1 MVSKRGLGR
10 GLDALIPV
18 SAPAGE
24 SLTEVAVSAI
34 RPNPRQVRLRI
45 DAEELEELADSI
57 REHGILQP
65 LVLAKMGS
73 DRTYTL
79 IAGQRRLEAAK
90 KADLLMVP
98 AVVRDDPGEQ
108 GMLELALIE
117 NLQRSD
123 INPLEA
129 AMAYQVLADDF
140 ALSHDDIARRVGKQR
155 STITNTVRLLRLPRV
170 VQEALSEASISGG
183 HARALLRLP
192 TVRAQSAALTTIL
205 GKKLSVRETEDLIRR
220 MMRKTHGPDTIQSR
234 PPEEIDLEDSLR
246 ESLGTKV
253 ILHRGKRGKGT
264 LTIHFYS
271 DEELNTLTE
280 RLISGY

>member
-45 DAEELEELADSI
+45 DAEEFEELADSI

-117 NLQRSD
+117 NLQRTNL
-123 INPLEA
+123 NPIETA
-129 AMAYQVLADDF
+129 TAYQALADDF
-140 ALSHDDIARRVGKQR
+140 GMAHNEIAHRVGKQR
-155 STITNTVRLLRLPRV
+155 TTVSNTMRLLRLPQP
-170 VQEALSEASISGG
+170 VQAALSTGRISEG
-183 HARALLRLP
+183 HARTLLGLP
-192 TVRAQSAALTTIL
+192 NAEAQQSALDTITSK
-205 GKKLSVRETEDLIRR
+205 GLSVRQTETLV
-220 MMRKTHGPDTIQSR
+220 RKMIESPSVNMPAEER
-234 PPEEIDLEDSLR
+234 PREEIDLEDQLR
-246 ESLGTKV
+246 ATLGTKV
-253 ILHRGKRGKGT
+253 NLQRNRKGSGRVV
-264 LTIHFYS
+264 LHFYS
-271 DEELNTLTE
+271 DEELDSLIE
-280 RLISGY
+280 RLLHT